1 MKAQKL
7 LEQLSKISD
16 DTTIKVSIESSMSTD
31 ELELLIEDTDID
43 DERKTIF
50 LQIMISVLLE
60 TLSN

>member
-31 ELELLIEDTDID
+31 ELQLFIEDTDID

-50 LQIMISVLLE
+50 LLNNDFSFTRNVI
-60 TLSN
+60 

>member
-31 ELELLIEDTDID
+31 ELELFIEDTDID

-50 LQIMISVLLE
+50 LLNND
-60 TLSN
+60 LSFTRNVI

>member
-50 LQIMISVLLE
+50 LLNNDFSFTRNVI
-60 TLSN
+60 

>member
-31 ELELLIEDTDID
+31 ELELLIEDTEID

-50 LQIMISVLLE
+50 LLNNDFSF
-60 TLSN
+60 TRND